1 MTPQV
6 VQRAGRYTSYRRL
19 RPPMYDMTATHK
31 ASTAAKA
38 FRDSGQDSRERGRE
52 KTLKVLEW
60 VYRWRWIAPDLVPQ
74 LVGAQ
79 SRGFASGL
87 VAKGLLHEV
96 QTYQATAS
104 GCPGKI
110 LFLTKAGHRLLL
122 ESGFFNRRNYTFGN
136 RFNEKLL
143 MHDSVVQRV
152 TLEWLQSERRA
163 EEQPRDY
170 ITQYE
175 YRDDLPVDA
184 LGPKRPDVVWLRAN
198 TSGDLLM
205 TAIEVELTRKNAEQ
219 LPKFRRQCIQML
231 EKRAIEDV
239 LILAPSTGLLEAYA
253 KALAAHTEWTW
264 TEELTGLTQFERISA
279 DDARRFKFT
288 HLAGTPMRL
297 DREGVGQLLQV
308 TNPTW
313 LRHSAEH
320 QAEETRP
327 APRRSLWDLLV

>member
-1 MTPQV
+1 MT
-6 VQRAGRYTSYRRL
+6 T
-19 RPPMYDMTATHK
+19 THN
-31 ASTAAKA
+31 ASIAAQA
-38 FRDSGQDSRERGRE
+38 FRATGQDSRKRGLE
-52 KTLKVLEW
+52 KTIAVLSW
-60 VYRWRWIAPDLVPQ
+60 IYRWRWVAPDLVPQ

-79 SRGFASGL
+79 SRGFASSL
-87 VAKGLLHEV
+87 VRKGLLHEV

-152 TLEWLQSERRA
+152 TLEWLQSERS
-163 EEQPRDY
+163 EDEQPRDY

-184 LGPKRPDVVWLRAN
+184 LGPKRPDVVWFRQN
-198 TSGDLLM
+198 TSGDSLM

-219 LPKFRRQCIQML
+219 LPKFRRQCMQML

-239 LILAPSTGLLEAYA
+239 LILAPSAGLLEAYS
-253 KALAAHTEWTW
+253 KALSAGTEWTW

-313 LRHSAEH
+313 LAHLAEH
-320 QAEETRP
+320 QDEETRP
-327 APRRSLWDLLV
+327 AQRCSLRDLLG